1 MRTLGEDRRSR
12 YGHRESP
19 RSVRSYSSGA
29 SRSPVATSIR
39 SPRTSMQY
47 LPPNPGGFR
56 VRTRR
61 SLQSTE
67 QVPLPPGMARSS
79 DRDSVA
85 PPILT
90 ALATSPDT
98 TCADERRAKIPGGM
112 SDPSAKNMTVHG
124 DPPSST
130 NSGHGNSIGRL
141 PRTRWTINF
150 GTRTRRTKSN
160 TPLPRLSPIASVAYP
175 HQTVNWNHT
184 RLRLQNLVFCG
195 ANACSDRKVMQL
207 AGQLWNTAG
216 NRKATVRPT
225 GNVVARPPGPDLS
238 PTRSRNLS
246 FVRNQEGQ

>member
-29 SRSPVATSIR
+29 SPSPVATSIR

-150 GTRTRRTKSN
+150 GTPPEIER
-160 TPLPRLSPIASVAYP
+160 P
-175 HQTVNWNHT
+175 Q
-184 RLRLQNLVFCG
+184 
-195 ANACSDRKVMQL
+195 SDRPETSWHGRLDPIFHLPAV
-207 AGQLWNTAG
+207 
-216 NRKATVRPT
+216 AT
-225 GNVVARPPGPDLS
+225 
-238 PTRSRNLS
+238 
-246 FVRNQEGQ
+246 